1 MQKIF
6 IIIYCGI
13 YLFLASCAVYK
24 VDVQQGNLVTQGMLD
39 QLELNMPVRK
49 VRFIMGSPLMIDTF
63 HQERWDYI
71 YSVQPGGGERQQR
84 KITLFFD
91 EKKLLKRVEGDV
103 KIGKRQPQKPLPLP
117 GDFDQEPI
125 L

>member
-1 MQKIF
+1 MHKIF

-13 YLFLASCAVYK
+13 YLLLASCAVYK
-24 VDVQQGNLVTQGMLD
+24 IDVQQGNLVTQEMLD
-39 QLELNMPVRK
+39 QLELNLPVRK

-91 EKKLLKRVEGDV
+91 ENKLLKRVEGDV
-103 KIGKRQPQKPLPLP
+103 KIGKRQPQKPVPLP